1 MYIFKY
7 FDDIVLYIVTLKG
20 FKMLKYMV
28 MTLVIGMSLLQAGNA
43 QEIQKLEAEKK
54 VLELKLE
61 AYALKKKIIEME
73 KFLEQEQSERKAKV
87 EREKALIKL
96 KNDLRANRDNA
107 RKVLQRYAG

>member
-1 MYIFKY
+1 
-7 FDDIVLYIVTLKG
+7 
-20 FKMLKYMV
+20 MLKYMV

-87 EREKALIKL
+87 EREKALIQL
-96 KNDLRANRDNA
+96 KNDLRANRNNT
-107 RKVLQRYAG
+107 RKVLQGYAG